1 MVRFPKD
8 TRTYRI
14 NNQWLWGD
22 KLMVTIG
29 NQQVFF
35 NLFKSI
41 VFFSKY
47 KFKKTDWF
55 EHGIFTER

>member
-35 NLFKSI
+35 FTYL
-41 VFFSKY
+41 SKIKILIIIY
-47 KFKKTDWF
+47 KIK
-55 EHGIFTER
+55 R

>member
-1 MVRFPKD
+1 MLRFPKD

-35 NLFKSI
+35 FYLFKSI
-41 VFFSKY
+41 VLFSKY
-47 KFKKTDWF
+47 KSLKL
-55 EHGIFTER
+55 